1 MMDFLNKLITAAQS
15 MEDPHTWS
23 KFGATLQAQTQKTE
37 PFTKPFAEPAQR
49 AKPAEIAFVSKDPV
63 KKRVFAIGTA
73 FWLSVLLVGGTYIA
87 IEDTANVKDLVES
100 TLSSIEDDYLK
111 DVGMDVSSESM
122 TGFKLIENTEL
133 GFEIQIPERFVET
146 GEDMSL
152 NPDYS
157 DIDPEDVRF
166 LTYSIRKYDVFPET
180 EPTLYREWITPTSP
194 DLNFIFIEEGDTVL
208 NGLPAKKYVYEFD
221 NGSVRDKAII
231 VVLWEGG
238 MVYELAMFDDVAD
251 FPASLAEFE
260 VTRESFFAW

>member
-1 MMDFLNKLITAAQS
+1 MDFLTKIIAAAQS

-23 KFGATLQAQTQKTE
+23 KFGATLQAEKAE
-37 PFTKPFAEPAQR
+37 PFTKPFVEPAFR

-73 FWLSVLLVGGTYIA
+73 FWLSVILVGGVYIA
-87 IEDTANVKDLVES
+87 IEGVPNINDFANRALNF
-100 TLSSIEDDYLK
+100 IEEDYLK
-111 DVGMDVSSESM
+111 EVGIDVGDESM

-166 LTYSIRKYDVFPET
+166 LTYSIRKYDVFPEA
-180 EPTLYREWITPTSP
+180 EPASYKEWITPTSP
-194 DLNFIFIEEGDTVL
+194 DLNFIFTEEGDTVL

-221 NGSVRDKAII
+221 NGAVRDKAII
-231 VVLWEGG
+231 VVLWEDG

-251 FPASLAEFE
+251 FPASLTEFE
-260 VTRESFFAW
+260 VARESFFAW